1 MMRTAFNISARLTL
15 VFLLFSF
22 FSPVQ
27 AASKKDILKQREGLK
42 DIQKEV
48 EESRGKLN
56 VLKREEAEVHKK
68 ISKFDQRIE
77 SNKKVVRRLNNEL
90 NLIQRNVK
98 NAEAKFEQLQV
109 MLDRAAKRYLGNI
122 RQFYFTTREFA
133 ETGWLD
139 PNQETGLERR
149 IILLSAFASY
159 ESENLTKVSDFL
171 NLTMDQKV
179 QLKGDHRNVR
189 KLKQTKETAT
199 SLERSKKSRQQKEL
213 EKLRRKKVQESDRL
227 ITLEQAAREM
237 EMILARLEKERR
249 KTGVRKRS
257 DEPSF
262 FASLKGRLHSPF
274 KGKITVPF
282 GNSVDKKTNLKSFS
296 PGISIRG
303 KAGWPVYS
311 VAAGSVAYVGDLRG
325 YGNFVIIDHDGI
337 HFTTYAGIARAEVLS
352 GEMVAGGTKLGEAG
366 PEGLIKFELR
376 KGREPLDPITWIS
389 IDEF

>member
-1 MMRTAFNISARLTL
+1 MA
-15 VFLLFSF
+15 
-22 FSPVQ
+22 
-27 AASKKDILKQREGLK
+27 
-42 DIQKEV
+42 
-48 EESRGKLN
+48 
-56 VLKREEAEVHKK
+56 
-68 ISKFDQRIE
+68 
-77 SNKKVVRRLNNEL
+77 
-90 NLIQRNVK
+90 
-98 NAEAKFEQLQV
+98 
-109 MLDRAAKRYLGNI
+109 LDRAAKRYLGNI
-122 RQFYFTTREFA
+122 RQFYFTTRELR

-139 PNQETGLERR
+139 PNKETSLERR
-149 IILLSAFASY
+149 IVLLSAFASY

-171 NLTMDQKV
+171 NLTIDQKD
-179 QLKGDHRNVR
+179 QLIGDRRNVR

-213 EKLRRKKVQESDRL
+213 EKLRRKKTQESDRL

-282 GNSVDKKTNLKSFS
+282 GNSVDKTTNLKSFS

-303 KAGWPVYS
+303 RAGWPVYS

-352 GEMVAGGTKLGEAG
+352 GEMVARGTKLGEAG
-366 PEGLIKFELR
+366 PDGVIKFELYED
-376 KGREPLDPITWIS
+376 KAPITS
-389 IDEF
+389 KNFIDLANSNFYDGLIFHRYEPGFVIQGGDPNGDGTGGSGKTIPLEIHPELRHVKGAVAMARSNDPNSASSQFYITLEASHSLDDNYAVFGQVTEGTDVVEKLRAGDKINKITIK